1 MIASIKH
8 KGLRKLYVKGHT
20 KRLPDNVQAPALLRL
35 DALAA
40 AGRPAD
46 LAWPGFDLRL
56 EAGKDKRFTLAI
68 DADHRIRFRWTE
80 DGPAKIDLLHA
91 EPVKDATA

>member
-8 KGLRKLYVKGHT
+8 KGLRKLYVKGRT
-20 KRLPDNVQAPALLRL
+20 KRLPDSIQAATLRRL

-46 LAWPGFDLRL
+46 LALPGFDLRL
-56 EAGKDKRFTLAI
+56 EAGKEKRFTLAI
-68 DADHRIRFRWTE
+68 DADHWIRFRWTE
-80 DGPAKIDLLHA
+80 EGPTKIDLVHA
-91 EPVKDATA
+91 APVKDAAA